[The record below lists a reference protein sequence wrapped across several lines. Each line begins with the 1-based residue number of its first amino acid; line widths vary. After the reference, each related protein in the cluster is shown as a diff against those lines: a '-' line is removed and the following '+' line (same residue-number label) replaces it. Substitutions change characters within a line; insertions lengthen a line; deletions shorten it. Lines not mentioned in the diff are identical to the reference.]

1 MFGILIKLF
10 MNLILILGLAWYGCF
25 ACFKVHVNSC
35 LNRYKRDCSKVY
47 VKENGEKECKYEEP
61 GQTPVCCGYLIKYCE
76 DPEGVEDLISC
87 TSW

>member
-1 MFGILIKLF
+1 MFRILIGLF

-47 VKENGEKECKYEEP
+47 VKEERKNVNMKNQAKL
-61 GQTPVCCGYLIKYCE
+61 QSAVDI
-76 DPEGVEDLISC
+76 
-87 TSW
+87 